1 MGNLS
6 ILQALSAC
14 ERVSKDGRY
23 TIPVKGFLTPSF
35 IVTISAYIQKHQ
47 LSDDTFIFPNNDHF
61 VYLSYINFFSLW
73 NKNPTVNRV
82 NTGKNYSLLTLLEN
96 EEVTNQANSQIVSCI
111 KHLAD
116 NANSDGIDLLQE
128 VIGELHDNVW
138 SHGISTGFSMAQ
150 KNQDVLEFAL
160 ADYGLGFLRELQ
172 RVGISDIDTHQGA
185 IEWCIQK
192 GNSSKKISVE
202 KEDDWLQ
209 ALPPDCIGNPMG
221 ASAKYKKANNH
232 AGLGLAKLIDLVKK
246 YDGELQIVSGNSML
260 ELKNDDISFKDI
272 PYYWQGVIIRW
283 KFNISKLKS
292 ITSNDNQAELDS
304 ILNALTGL

>member
-1 MGNLS
+1 M
-6 ILQALSAC
+6 
-14 ERVSKDGRY
+14 
-23 TIPVKGFLTPSF
+23 
-35 IVTISAYIQKHQ
+35 
-47 LSDDTFIFPNNDHF
+47 
-61 VYLSYINFFSLW
+61 
-73 NKNPTVNRV
+73 
-82 NTGKNYSLLTLLEN
+82 LEN

-160 ADYGLGFLRELQ
+160 ADYGTRFFCVNFKELGYPTLIRTKE
-172 RVGISDIDTHQGA
+172 H
-185 IEWCIQK
+185 EWCIQK

-221 ASAKYKKANNH
+221 
-232 AGLGLAKLIDLVKK
+232 G
-246 YDGELQIVSGNSML
+246 
-260 ELKNDDISFKDI
+260 IS
-272 PYYWQGVIIRW
+272 
-283 KFNISKLKS
+283 
-292 ITSNDNQAELDS
+292 
-304 ILNALTGL
+304 